1 MDKIS
6 QLNGTVGYLSF
17 VSVLLKSISHVMAC
31 RFCPG
36 AVHVSLYVDEDGH
49 LLTPLTKLE
58 HLRELKLLGGCVIV

>member
-1 MDKIS
+1 
-6 QLNGTVGYLSF
+6 
-17 VSVLLKSISHVMAC
+17 MAC

-58 HLRELKLLGGCVIV
+58 HLRELKLLGGCAISVQSPLLLAERSLVLVVPSAHTTL